1 MIRNLVMII
10 GLCMSVQLALADCTD
25 SAVNAV
31 RQDTFIVERQYLD
44 VIENSDSIRWF
55 LLDPMSE
62 DSLFCLHGLGEVLDI
77 VKDTVEE
84 RKDACIA
91 TLSYGKSF
99 VKSDMVKECTFLP
112 DVAIF
117 FYAKGQRVDFAYSFY
132 CDLCRFIRGD
142 MYQELDGEL
151 VRSTILQMACE
162 VFPRD
167 RYLRQIK
174 RRER

>member
-1 MIRNLVMII
+1 MKKLFVMTI
-10 GLCMSVQLALADCTD
+10 GLCMSVQLALADCAD
-25 SAVNAV
+25 SAAV
-31 RQDTFIVERQYLD
+31 VAKQDTSIVEPQYLD
-44 VIENSDSIRWF
+44 VIEHSDSICWL

-62 DSLFCLHGLGEVLDI
+62 DSLHCLQGLGEVLDM
-77 VKDTVEE
+77 VKDTMTE

-112 DVAIF
+112 DIAIC
-117 FYAKGQRVDFAYSFY
+117 FYSKGQRVDFAYSFY

-142 MYQELDGEL
+142 KYQELDGEL
-151 VRSTILQMACE
+151 VRKTILQMACE
-162 VFPRD
+162 VFPKD
-167 RYLRQIK
+167 RYLRQLK